1 MTTSA
6 LSRAVVT
13 QPHNDN
19 TGVGLRILLGE
30 HDPEIRYLLTFIL
43 RADGH
48 DVSEA
53 ADGAAMLDEIASL
66 LIGGRPPFDLIISE
80 QRLPFVPGLSILA
93 GLRSS
98 RRRTPFILIADE
110 PLAEAAARRLGA
122 IVLAIPLTVDA
133 LRGAVSQGRVASEVC
148 SSTLR

>member
-1 MTTSA
+1 MNTRS
-6 LSRAVVT
+6 LSRAVVPH
-13 QPHNDN
+13 PHNDN
-19 TGVGLRILLGE
+19 AGVGIRILIGE
-30 HDPEIRYLLTFIL
+30 NDPEIRYLLAFIL

-48 DVSEA
+48 DVCEA

-66 LIGGRPPFDLIISE
+66 LIGGRPAFDLIISE

-98 RRRTPFILIADE
+98 RRRTPFILITDE
-110 PLAEAAARRLGA
+110 PLAESAARRLGA

-133 LRGAVSQGRVASEVC
+133 LRGAVSQGRVASEVGA
-148 SSTLR
+148 TVLR

>member
-1 MTTSA
+1 MNTSA
-6 LSRAVVT
+6 LSRAVAT

-19 TGVGLRILLGE
+19 TGIGLRILLGE

-48 DVSEA
+48 EVSEA

-80 QRLPFVPGLSILA
+80 QGMPFVPGLSILA

-98 RRRTPFILIADE
+98 RRRTPFILITDE

-122 IVLAIPLTVDA
+122 IVLTIPLTVDA
-133 LRGAVSQGRVASEVC
+133 LRGAVYEGQVVSESGATV
-148 SSTLR
+148 LR